1 MAELEPHNA
10 MTNDMM
16 IRYIE
21 KVRREPDKY
30 VLNRGTWDRFFN
42 TAPTDIIN
50 PQGDAGSSVL
60 YKDNHGSWT
69 STTFMGLEFDFLML
83 DVCLISFAYR
93 AIPAD
98 SRVRNPMLMGVLM
111 AYLTSQFLTWMR

>member
-1 MAELEPHNA
+1 MRDLEPHNA

-42 TAPTDIIN
+42 TAPTEMIQN
-50 PQGDAGSSVL
+50 HDASVL

-69 STTFMGLEFDFLML
+69 NTLFMGLEFDFLML

-111 AYLTSQFLTWMR
+111 AYLVNLWLSWVR